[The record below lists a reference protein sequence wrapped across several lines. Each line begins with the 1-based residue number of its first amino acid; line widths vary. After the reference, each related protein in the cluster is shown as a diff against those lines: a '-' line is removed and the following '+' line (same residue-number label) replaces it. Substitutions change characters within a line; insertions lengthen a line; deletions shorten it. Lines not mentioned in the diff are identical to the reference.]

1 MKKLLLFIFMV
12 GQICYA
18 QQVDVLS
25 VEPIETTND
34 GGFYYPVFSSTNQ
47 YLLATDAGYK
57 GLKLI
62 RFSDNSIQTITNEQ
76 GAGYGVR
83 VSADGSSVLFKKTEM
98 IKGLKYNS
106 LHSHILKNNKQ
117 KQLIS
122 RTRDQ
127 FTASFSGDKPF
138 YVKGT
143 KLNRKTVSTSLLMPI
158 VQIEDRKMVLY
169 NGKIRT
175 VLTPNG
181 EDASY
186 IWPSISPDDKKIVY
200 TVSGKG
206 TFVCDINGKNLQ
218 SIGKLSAPKWLNN
231 NLLVGMDDKDD
242 GDQVVSSVI
251 VVASAD
257 GKMRQILTADKD
269 LKAMYPA
276 ASPDGKK
283 IAFCTDKGQLFL
295 INIDIK

>member
-34 GGFYYPVFSSTNQ
+34 GGFYYPVFSPTNQ

-106 LHSHILKNNKQ
+106 LYSYAFKNDQQ
-117 KQLIS
+117 KQVIS

-143 KLNRKTVSTSLLMPI
+143 KLNRKTVPTKLLVPV
-158 VQIEDRKMVLY
+158 VQIEDRKMIVY

-175 VLTPNG
+175 LLTPNG

-186 IWPSISPDDKKIVY
+186 IWPSISPDLKKIVY
-200 TVSGKG
+200 VVAGKG
-206 TFVCDINGKNLQ
+206 AFVCDINGGNVQ
-218 SIGKLSAPKWLNN
+218 PVGKLSAPKWLNN

-257 GKMRQILTADKD
+257 GKMRQVLTADKD

-276 ASPDGKK
+276 ASPDGKR

>member
-25 VEPIETTND
+25 VESIESTTD
-34 GGFYYPVFSSTNQ
+34 GGFYYPVFSPANQ

-83 VSADGSSVLFKKTEM
+83 ISADGNSVLFKKTEM

-106 LHSHILKNNKQ
+106 LHSYAFKNNQQ
-117 KQLIS
+117 KQLIL

-143 KLNRKTVSTSLLMPI
+143 KLNRKTVPTKLLVPV

-186 IWPSISPDDKKIVY
+186 IWPSISPDFRKIAY
-200 TVSGKG
+200 TVAGKG
-206 TFVCDINGKNLQ
+206 TFVCDIDGGNVQ

-231 NLLVGMDDKDD
+231 DLLVGMDDKDN

-251 VVASAD
+251 VVASID
-257 GKMRQILTADKD
+257 GKMRQALTTDKV

-276 ASPDGKK
+276 ASSDGKK